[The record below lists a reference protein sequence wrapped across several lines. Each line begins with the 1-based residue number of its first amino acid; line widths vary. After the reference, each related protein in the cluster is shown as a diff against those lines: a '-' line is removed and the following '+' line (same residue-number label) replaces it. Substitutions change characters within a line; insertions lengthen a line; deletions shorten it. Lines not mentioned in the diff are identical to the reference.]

1 MRKIAVVLLF
11 TVLAVLLARIAYD
24 SAATQAAAPLN
35 PPLMYAGIRG

>member
-11 TVLAVLLARIAYD
+11 TVLAVFVVRIAHD
-24 SAATQAAAPLN
+24 SAVTKAAVPFN

>member
-11 TVLAVLLARIAYD
+11 TVLAVLVARIAHD
-24 SAATQAAAPLN
+24 SAAIQTAAPLN

>member
-11 TVLAVLLARIAYD
+11 TVLAVLVARVAHD
-24 SAATQAAAPLN
+24 SAVTKAAVPLN

>member
-11 TVLAVLLARIAYD
+11 TVLAVLVVCIAQD
-24 SAATQAAAPLN
+24 SAVTKAAVPLT